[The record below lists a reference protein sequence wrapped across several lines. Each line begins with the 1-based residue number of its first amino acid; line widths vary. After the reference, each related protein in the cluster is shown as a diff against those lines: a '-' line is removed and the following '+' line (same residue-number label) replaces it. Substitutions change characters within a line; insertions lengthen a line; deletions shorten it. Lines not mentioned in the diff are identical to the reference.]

1 MSNSNDQEQAGL
13 RPEFVPE
20 KIAMLGPTFVCEG
33 EISAEEDLYILGA
46 FKGIIRLKNRS
57 LFIDKSAQVE
67 ADILAGNVSLMG
79 SLKGSIQASG
89 KVFLSSEA
97 KMQGNIASAK
107 VTIQDGAQF
116 RGSIKI
122 EQSAP

>member
-1 MSNSNDQEQAGL
+1 MSKSNDQEQAGL
-13 RPEFVPE
+13 RPESVPE
-20 KIAMLGPTFVCEG
+20 KIARLGPTFVCQG
-33 EISAEEDLYILGA
+33 EISAEEDLHILGT
-46 FKGIIRLKNRS
+46 FKGIIRLKNCS

-67 ADILAGNVSLMG
+67 ADILAGNVSLLG
-79 SLKGSIQASG
+79 SLKGSIQATG

-97 KMQGNIASAK
+97 KMRGNIASAK

-122 EQSAP
+122 EQSGP